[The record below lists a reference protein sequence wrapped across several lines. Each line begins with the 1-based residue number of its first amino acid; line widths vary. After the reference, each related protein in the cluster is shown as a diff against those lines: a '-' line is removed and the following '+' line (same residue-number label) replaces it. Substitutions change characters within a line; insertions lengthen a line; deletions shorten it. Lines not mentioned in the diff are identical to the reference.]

1 MTRPQTLA
9 DRREYLEGGLRDLAC
24 GGCDAHVLVK
34 KNSPH
39 QTSVQWTGRA
49 VRQCAEFA
57 ARVALGEATP
67 LVDTCT
73 TLRDTIDQAVRDGR
87 LAASVPLAEPTYV
100 RPAAEP

>member
-9 DRREYLEGGLRDLAC
+9 DRREYLEAGLRDLAC

-34 KNSPH
+34 KSSPH

-73 TLRDTIDQAVRDGR
+73 TLRDTIEQAAHDGR
-87 LAASVPLAEPTYV
+87 LPVHEP
-100 RPAAEP
+100 AHEPPPGEP